1 MSQKYSGSEPIIK
14 ELVIV
19 IFQIEAQLKTIQE
32 AFKEN
37 QKSGEKLRDKLR
49 SLKDANKSVPTNL
62 NDNLNSITCLREWHW
77 KYIERFENFIYESKS
92 IYLDFEKVEN
102 NPGFLSKGKRKK
114 ILEDAGNFVL
124 LGRTYIETLGDVFD
138 GDYLTLIPGEEIR
151 NDALKLMSQRLQKNN
166 ELR

>member
-1 MSQKYSGSEPIIK
+1 MPEQIIK
-14 ELVIV
+14 ELVQV
-19 IFQIEAQLKTIQE
+19 IHQIEAQLKIIQE

-37 QKSGEKLRDKLR
+37 QVNGEKLRDKIKN
-49 SLKDANKSVPTNL
+49 LKDANKSIPTNL

-166 ELR
+166 RQR

>member
-1 MSQKYSGSEPIIK
+1 MSEQIIK
-14 ELVIV
+14 ELVQV
-19 IFQIEAQLKTIQE
+19 IHQIEAQLKIINA
-32 AFKEN
+32 AFEEN
-37 QKSGEKLRDKLR
+37 QKSGEKLRDKIR
-49 SLKDANKSVPTNL
+49 SLKDSNKSVPANL

-92 IYLDFEKVEN
+92 IYLDFDKLKDSS
-102 NPGFLSKGKRKK
+102 GILSKGKRRK

-124 LGRTYIETLGDVFD
+124 LGRSYVETLGDVFD

-166 ELR
+166 GRR